1 MTGKRMKRVLKRVL
15 RAKVRRDVRAACV
28 LLFASCLLAAVAGCR
43 QVGDAVSVRP
53 KTLRDVP
60 SARLAFRV
68 ETDFN
73 ADALPQEIKAED
85 AAELFAPV
93 RTHFENERREEEL
106 LRTVVSPDQQRV
118 LALYATKDTES
129 DFRIDLYSSEGT
141 FIRNVLPLEVTAR
154 FLSSVS
160 WSSDGQ
166 AITFV
171 GVKNPAA
178 EVPPE
183 PPPALDTPPLE
194 GATPDA
200 ATTDPAAAQPTPTVA
215 PVIPPVQTFSTEQ
228 IYVGDRDGFNLRP
241 LTTRDGII
249 YFKTA
254 WAPDG
259 HAIAALGCKADEFN
273 SQPAERESVGR
284 PRLILIDGR
293 ERLLDDRL
301 TDAPPAWSPDSSKV
315 ATAFDKEVVI
325 YDAANASPTAA
336 SLPLADPLRA
346 ASVAF
351 DTNVLK
357 APDATQDGYDP
368 ISLNPVVRLEWMQP
382 ETLYIQTAFVRYYK
396 DQPVPNVSYPRWHVL
411 HLSPQ
416 AAVLQ

>member
-1 MTGKRMKRVLKRVL
+1 MKKSVLSARVREEL
-15 RAKVRRDVRAACV
+15 RGALV
-28 LLFASCLLAAVAGCR
+28 LLVAACLLAATLMTGCK

-60 SARLAFRV
+60 SSRLAFRV

-93 RTHFENERREEEL
+93 RTHFENERKEEEL
-106 LRTVVSPDQQRV
+106 LRTVVSPDAQRV

-141 FIRNVLPLEVTAR
+141 FIRNILPLEVTAR

-160 WSSDGQ
+160 WSPDGQ

-178 EVPPE
+178 AVPPE

-200 ATTDPAAAQPTPTVA
+200 APTTDPATPTPTVA

-228 IYVGDRDGFNLRP
+228 IYVGDRDGYNLRP

-249 YFKTA
+249 YFKTS

-273 SQPAERESVGR
+273 TQPAEKESAGR
-284 PRLILIDGR
+284 PRLILLDGR

-325 YDAANASPTAA
+325 YDAASESPTAA
-336 SLPLADPLRA
+336 ALPLADPLRT
-346 ASVAF
+346 ASVTF
-351 DTNVLK
+351 DTNILK
-357 APDATQDGYDP
+357 APDASQDGYEP
-368 ISLNPVVRLEWMQP
+368 ISYNPIVRLEWTQP
-382 ETLYIQTAFVRYYK
+382 ETLFVQTAYVRYYK
-396 DQPVPNVSYPRWHVL
+396 DQPVPNISYPRWHVL